1 MRPDSGAPDLALAP
15 GVYEDMLSH
24 CLGEQPI
31 EAVGLLS
38 GLAGL
43 AIRSHPLRNVL
54 PAPRNQRAFLA
65 APFDQ
70 FLAERAARSAGLE
83 ILASYHSHPDG
94 GPSLSAADLA
104 WARIGAIHLVVAFRT
119 SGNPRPV
126 ARAFRFGGEGR
137 VTPVALR
144 VGAD

>member
-1 MRPDSGAPDLALAP
+1 M
-15 GVYEDMLSH
+15 
-24 CLGEQPI
+24 
-31 EAVGLLS
+31 GLLS
-38 GLAGL
+38 GRAGL

-54 PAPRNQRAFLA
+54 PAPRNRRAFLA

-94 GPSLSAADLA
+94 GAALSADDLA

-119 SGNPRPV
+119 TGKPRPV
-126 ARAFRFGGEGR
+126 ARAFRVDGEGQT
-137 VTPVALR
+137 TPVALR
-144 VGAD
+144 VGPTRANALRWDHPDGDDLR